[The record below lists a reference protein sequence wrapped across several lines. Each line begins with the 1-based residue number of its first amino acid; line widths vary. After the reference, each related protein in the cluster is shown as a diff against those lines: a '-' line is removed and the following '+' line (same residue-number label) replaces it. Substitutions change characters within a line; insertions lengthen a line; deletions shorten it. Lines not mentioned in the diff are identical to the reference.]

1 MDVHSLVP
9 GQRFD
14 KELNRALDKCSVFVA
29 VVGPKWMEMLAKRE
43 AGGEH
48 DYVRQEL
55 ATALKRDMVVIPV
68 LVEGARLPAATSLP
82 ADIKD
87 LLMHQKQEITH
98 ERFNHDL
105 SDLVRAIGGTSF
117 SGRSRTH
124 IYAAAVVA
132 LVALIGTS
140 IYLAS
145 SSGSMRQRLSS
156 VFASEQKQKSQQ
168 KNRRVKINNNSSTR
182 VVNKLYAVPSSMRA
196 SLISGVDWL
205 SSAMV
210 HPGQHVVINFD
221 DGQGTCTYDLRALS
235 NMPNVEWIRRDF
247 DVCTKE
253 EWNLAE

>member
-1 MDVHSLVP
+1 MSRRIFISYRREDGAANARGICDRLSSAFGSSNVFMDVHSLVP

-98 ERFNHDL
+98 ER
-105 SDLVRAIGGTSF
+105 
-117 SGRSRTH
+117 
-124 IYAAAVVA
+124 
-132 LVALIGTS
+132 
-140 IYLAS
+140 
-145 SSGSMRQRLSS
+145 
-156 VFASEQKQKSQQ
+156 
-168 KNRRVKINNNSSTR
+168 
-182 VVNKLYAVPSSMRA
+182 
-196 SLISGVDWL
+196 
-205 SSAMV
+205 
-210 HPGQHVVINFD
+210 
-221 DGQGTCTYDLRALS
+221 
-235 NMPNVEWIRRDF
+235 
-247 DVCTKE
+247 
-253 EWNLAE
+253 